1 MLVKFAIPV
10 RRDPPEAKRTP
21 PGKFFIATP
30 GRSGVTRRVLR
41 RTCFPAFWLPF
52 CLLALTSSTSAAAP
66 ERAGFTG
73 DLSIGASITTRTVTN
88 TSTSSNGTSTDE
100 TSTELEPGL
109 APLGV
114 SLGGYFTPRVA
125 LLFRLAGT
133 SYFRGSH
140 QYLQLYTGPM
150 VEYWPRDRWFLAG
163 GIGLGTFTPN
173 PLTGSS
179 VVSSREGLALDA
191 RAGAV
196 LAGGNRHALT
206 LSLELIPAFYENR
219 AQVGAALVAAW
230 KWY

>member
-1 MLVKFAIPV
+1 M
-10 RRDPPEAKRTP
+10 
-21 PGKFFIATP
+21 P
-30 GRSGVTRRVLR
+30 GRSGITRRVVR
-41 RTCFPAFWLPF
+41 RTGFPAFWLPA
-52 CLLALTSSTSAAAP
+52 CLLALASSTGAAAPEPTGAAAP

-73 DLSIGASITTRTVTN
+73 DLSIGGSLTTRTV
-88 TSTSSNGTSTDE
+88 SSASFSSNGGVTED

-114 SLGGYFTPRVA
+114 SLGGYLTPRIA
-125 LLFRLAGT
+125 LLGRLAGT

-140 QYLQLYTGPM
+140 QYLQLFAGPF

-179 VVSSREGLALDA
+179 VVSPRQGLAFDA

-196 LAGGNRHALT
+196 LTGGARHALT
-206 LSLELIPAFYENR
+206 LSLEIIPAVYNEFR
-219 AQVGAALVAAW
+219 LGAALVAAW